1 VPHWARQLSKRYAM
15 DWIHDLP
22 TWSLPWL
29 SRRVSVSPH
38 RWHVQENG
46 DGPLIL
52 LLPGSG
58 SSVHTWRTMIPVL
71 SQTHRVVALDL
82 PGQGFTQ
89 SPPGARS
96 GLEEMA
102 ADIVKL
108 LRNQDWCPEAILSHS
123 AGTAIALRLS
133 KLMDIATVIGINPA
147 LDNFQ
152 GVAGWLFPLIA
163 RALAIS
169 PLTARIFTASA
180 SSERSRRLIEGTGSR
195 LDDEGL
201 GYYARLMRDRAH
213 VNGTL
218 NMMARWSLEELLSE
232 LPTIEARTLYLTG
245 AQDLA
250 VPPDVAVRA
259 SERMQFA
266 ETRRLDGVGHLA
278 HEEDPER
285 ILLEIRDYLPSV
297 G

>member
-1 VPHWARQLSKRYAM
+1 M
-15 DWIHDLP
+15 DWTHDLP
-22 TWSLPWL
+22 TWSLPRL

-38 RWHVQENG
+38 RWHVQESG
-46 DGPLIL
+46 EGPLIL

-58 SSVHTWRTMIPVL
+58 SSVHTWRAMIPAL
-71 SQTHRVVALDL
+71 SERHRVVALDL
-82 PGQGFTQ
+82 PGQGFTR
-89 SPPGARS
+89 SPLGTRS

-102 ADIVKL
+102 ADIAKL
-108 LRNQDWCPEAILSHS
+108 LRDQGWRPEAILSHS

-133 KLMDIATVIGINPA
+133 KLMGTATVIGINPA
-147 LDNFQ
+147 LDKFQ

-169 PLTARIFTASA
+169 PLTAMIFTASA
-180 SSERSRRLIEGTGSR
+180 TPERSRRLIEGTGSK
-195 LDDEGL
+195 LDDEGFD
-201 GYYARLMRDRAH
+201 YYARLMRDRAH

-218 NMMARWSLEELLSE
+218 NMMARWSLETLLSE
-232 LPTIEARTLYLTG
+232 LPTLEARTLYLTG
-245 AQDLA
+245 ARDLA
-250 VPPDVAVRA
+250 VPPDVATRA
-259 SERMQFA
+259 SERMQLA
-266 ETRRLDGVGHLA
+266 ETRRLEGVGHLA